1 MRTLTREN
9 LIDILYGCAIL
20 GTGGGGS
27 LEDGIRLIDE
37 ALAQGKRFRLATFAD
52 LADTDIIPLPPC
64 IAAPWATS
72 LSWMPIPPGAAY
84 PACSTPHTIFAASPC
99 AP

>member
-52 LADTDIIPLPPC
+52 LADTDIIGTPYGCGAEICPPSGGIRKFLCPLHE
-64 IAAPWATS
+64 AAGAVS
-72 LSWMPIPPGAAY
+72 RPGAEGGR
-84 PACSTPHTIFAASPC
+84 
-99 AP
+99 